1 MRYIGIVLLIVS
13 VLFTQSRLVVF
24 AETLAVPDEAFEKL
38 TTMLEEEK
46 IILENLFVLVS
57 EIELLN
63 TQVQL
68 KEKEIEVLNDRYQD
82 KEAALEVMQTTYET
96 IKTSLKYVLR
106 HQQRVGIGSYL
117 EILFK
122 STGIKDLIHRI
133 NLLRDL
139 SKNTADLIDNIEHQ
153 KAMIEVEKVALAE
166 IIVAVENQKNEIE
179 AALDAKEN
187 VKQALERTL
196 ESLSSD
202 RAHYEAYLESIEMVW
217 VDLKPLFTD
226 TIATFN
232 QIIEN
237 DELPEDTIELKLGF
251 LSAKGIIRE
260 ETFNR
265 NLSLR
270 DDLPE
275 LEFRFLQD
283 EISLYF
289 PSHEMIL
296 TGQFELIEDQKVLYR
311 VHSGSFYGLDLSDHA
326 LEDLFSFGDIVFNMA
341 SILGRNTIKS
351 IDMRSGVIE
360 LDIIIRI
367 F

>member
-1 MRYIGIVLLIVS
+1 MRYIGIIVLLIS
-13 VLFTQSRLVVF
+13 VLFTQSHLF
-24 AETLAVPDEAFEKL
+24 MFSETIAVPEEAFEKL

-46 IILENLFVLVS
+46 MILESLFVLLS

-63 TQVQL
+63 TQVL
-68 KEKEIEVLNDRYQD
+68 MKEKEIETLTERYNE
-82 KEAALEVMQTTYET
+82 KEVELEEMVNTYET

-139 SKNTADLIDNIEHQ
+139 SKNTADLIDNIALQ
-153 KAMIEVEKVALAE
+153 QAMIEVEKMALLE
-166 IIVAVENQKNEIE
+166 IIDAVESQKKEIQVVLDSKEEVKMVLE
-179 AALDAKEN
+179 A
-187 VKQALERTL
+187 TL

-217 VDLKPLFTD
+217 LDLKPLFTE

-237 DELPEDTIELKLGF
+237 DELPADTIEVRIGF

-260 ETFNR
+260 EVFNR

-275 LEFRFLQD
+275 LRFRFLED

-289 PSHEMIL
+289 PSHEMVL
-296 TGQFELIEDQKVLYR
+296 TGQFELVEDQKVLYR
-311 VHSGSFYGLDLSDHA
+311 VHSGSFYGLDLSEHA

-351 IDMRSGVIE
+351 IEMRSGIIE